1 MKAWAEWFY
10 KGAAWKG
17 TRAAYLASVGWLCER
32 CAARGEVVAAEVVH
46 HRVYLT
52 PVNIHDPAIALG
64 WENLEALCQACH
76 NREHFG
82 GADNDQKVYRIGSDG
97 RLVEPPLSELERW
110 GISTGE
116 EG

>member
-1 MKAWAEWFY
+1 MKPWAEWFY

-52 PVNIHDPAIALG
+52 RANIHDAAIALG
-64 WENLEALCQACH
+64 WGNLEALCQACH

-82 GADNDQKVYRIGSDG
+82 GADAAVGYRIGADG
-97 RLVEPPLSELERW
+97 RLRESPHADGCER
-110 GISTGE
+110 GIATG
-116 EG
+116 GGG

>member
-1 MKAWAEWFY
+1 MKLWAEWFY
-10 KGAAWKG
+10 KGTVWQS

-32 CAARGEVVAAEVVH
+32 CAARGELTPAEIVH

-52 PVNIHDPAIALG
+52 PANIHDPAIALG

-82 GADNDQKVYRIGSDG
+82 EADNGQKVYRIGSDG
-97 RLVEPPLSELERW
+97 RLVEAPLSELERW
-110 GISTGE
+110 GISTDE